1 MEDMMKAIAK
11 ALLTYISDDLEE
23 IVGEMVERKL
33 LEEFEREGA
42 IERAVEDILD
52 NMEFTVQ
59 VRR

>member
-1 MEDMMKAIAK
+1 MDEMMKAIAK

-23 IVGEMVERKL
+23 IVGEMVENKVQAYL
-33 LEEFEREGA
+33 ERESA
-42 IERAVEDILD
+42 VERAVEDVLD